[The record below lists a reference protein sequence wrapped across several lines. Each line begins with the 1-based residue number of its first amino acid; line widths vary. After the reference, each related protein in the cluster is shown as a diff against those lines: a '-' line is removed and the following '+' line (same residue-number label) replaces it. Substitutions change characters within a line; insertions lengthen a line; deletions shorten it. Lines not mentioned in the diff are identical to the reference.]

1 MADEAT
7 KWFCEERA
15 RKTMERLRKNGFE
28 AIYFDSRNEAVQE
41 ILNRIPLDAK
51 VGLGGS
57 VTVRELGL
65 PEMLLSRGNTV
76 YDHWVKGLRPDE
88 LQQVRR
94 SHLVCDAFI
103 TSSNAI
109 TLDGKLVNI
118 DHSGNRVAAMIFGP
132 KSIIVVA
139 GVNKIVKDVEAGLER
154 IRNYAS
160 PLNTH
165 RRNDPTPCAKTTL
178 CADCAPPHRLCR
190 VTTIIEARPAASKN
204 FTVMIIGESL
214 GY

>member
-1 MADEAT
+1 MADAAAS
-7 KWFCEERA
+7 WFHGERA
-15 RKTMERLRKNGFE
+15 RKTIERLRKNGFE
-28 AIYFDSRNEAVQE
+28 SMYFSGRNEAVQE
-41 ILNRIPLDAK
+41 ILNRIPADAK

-76 YDHWVKGLRPDE
+76 YDHWRKDLTPGE
-88 LQQVRR
+88 LQEVRR
-94 SHLVCDAFI
+94 SHLVSDAFI
-103 TSSNAI
+103 TSTNAI

-132 KSIIVVA
+132 RSIIVVA
-139 GVNKIVKDVEAGLER
+139 GVNKIVKDLEAGLER
-154 IRNYAS
+154 IKNYAS
-160 PLNTH
+160 PLNTY
-165 RRNDPTPCAKTTL
+165 RRNDPTPCARTTL

-204 FTVMIIGESL
+204 FAVFIIGESL